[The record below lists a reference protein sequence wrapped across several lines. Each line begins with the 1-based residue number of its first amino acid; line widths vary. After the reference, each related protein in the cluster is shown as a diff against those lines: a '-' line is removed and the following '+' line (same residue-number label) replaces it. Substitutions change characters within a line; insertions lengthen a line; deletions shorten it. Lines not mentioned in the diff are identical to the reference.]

1 MQLSEAQVSIR
12 ESEFLDLVECITK
25 ETYTL
30 EEGYV
35 MSEDDEIMFEAVL
48 DYFVER
54 YKEATMEEAC
64 KAIATGKDVN
74 EDLYIEIVEALLDE
88 SIGGFI
94 AGAAHGIGNALAKR
108 KNAKAQDTASK
119 HLVKAQTSTDKSN
132 AHATSG
138 GSGLLHKVKG
148 AFLKAKAT
156 SATDKFHKSAANANT
171 TANAARAKRAKSAG
185 LASKIDTHIAKV
197 KAKVKTAGSDLAVKA
212 ATAAGKALG

>member
-1 MQLSEAQVSIR
+1 MQLSEARVSIR

-30 EEGYV
+30 EEGYT
-35 MSEDDEIMFEAVL
+35 MSENDEIMFEAVL
-48 DYFVER
+48 AYFVEH

-74 EDLYIEIVEALLDE
+74 EDLYLEIVEAILDE

-119 HLVKAQTSTDKSN
+119 HLVRAQTSTDKSN

-148 AFLKAKAT
+148 AFLKAKAS
-156 SATDKFHKSAANANT
+156 SAQDKFHKSAQ
-171 TANAARAKRAKSAG
+171 TANVTHAAQQAKKAKSVG
-185 LASKIDTHIAKV
+185 LASKIDAHIAKA
-197 KAKVKTAGSDLAVKA
+197 KAKVKTAGTNLATGA
-212 ATAAGKALG
+212 ASAAGRALG